1 MMRIYTESERER
13 RKIPTIRD
21 NEEEVFLNWK
31 VEEKMNKGTDSII
44 VHALRSAKKLDLKVK
59 INEDT
64 DNIEIVARQ
73 LENEENR
80 ANETAPIPEEVI
92 GEPQDNTITIKEAK
106 DLMIYAARSMR
117 IHYRDELVSNMGV
130 GHSFIDIKDSPY
142 ANKFIG
148 DYKHPLNDTIA
159 RWIIKAR
166 CNMLFTGALALKTK
180 VPKENAPRCPYCGA
194 LGDDTLA
201 HRLNGCRK
209 NLTAQTKRHN
219 NIQNIIL
226 SYMESRLGK
235 EMHRRTNITV
245 NIDGKHIDEEYKDL
259 KPDIVAWDKDR
270 IILVEFSCPYA
281 NVGRNGNTLEKTYK
295 EKSKKYENLVKE
307 CKKVYQKKV
316 SLHVIIV
323 SSLGAVYN
331 KSKEDI
337 KKLLRITPNEKKLF
351 NTILRR
357 ISLASCIASYF
368 IYNKMKFNE
377 YTKKQIRNDEA
388 NNNEEGTNTPTKG
401 NKQQSADEQ
410 SHDEDEEYI
419 EIEEG
424 SSTEQDDE
432 EEEDSS
438 EDEEEEEETE
448 EEDIE
453 DGVTN
458 EGKSNNE
465 GTTLHGEEESDIDG
479 SDNEDDEEGEEAG
492 GHTSI
497 GSDGYSTNPR

>member
-1 MMRIYTESERER
+1 MRIYTESERER

-117 IHYRDELVSNMGV
+117 MHYRDELVSNMGV
-130 GHSFIDIKDSPY
+130 GHSFIDIKESPY

-180 VPKENAPRCPYCGA
+180 VPKEKAPHCPYCGSK
-194 LGDDTLA
+194 GGDTLA
-201 HRLNGCRK
+201 HRLNICR
-209 NLTAQTKRHN
+209 NSLPAQTKRHN

-245 NIDGKHIDEEYKDL
+245 NIEGKHLDEEYSNF

-281 NVGRNGNTLEKTYK
+281 NVGRDGNTLEKTYK
-295 EKSKKYENLVKE
+295 DKSKKYENLVKE
-307 CKKVYQKKV
+307 CKNVYKKKV
-316 SLHVIIV
+316 SLYIIIV

-337 KKLLRITPNEKKLF
+337 KKLLRITPKEKKLF

-377 YTKKQIRNDEA
+377 YTKKQIRSEEA
-388 NNNEEGTNTPTKG
+388 NNNEGTQNTPTKG
-401 NKQQSADEQ
+401 NEQQNANEQ
-410 SHDEDEEYI
+410 SQDNEEEYI
-419 EIEEG
+419 DIEEG
-424 SSTEQDDE
+424 SSTEQE
-432 EEEDSS
+432 
-438 EDEEEEEETE
+438 EDEEDNGED
-448 EEDIE
+448 EEDEAETDEDDTE
-453 DGVTN
+453 DGITN
-458 EGKSNNE
+458 EGKNNNE
-465 GTTLHGEEESDIDG
+465 GTTLHGEEEEDIDG
-479 SDNEDDEEGEEAG
+479 SDNEEEEEGEEAG

-497 GSDGYSTNPR
+497 GPEGHSTDPS